1 MAQWEA
7 WDAPDPKETPASLD
21 LLDQW
26 ESAAFQGLKDRE
38 VRLVI
43 LDSLVCP
50 ERMAFLARRVSVDRP
65 VSLVHKVSAEPLE

>member
-1 MAQWEA
+1 MTQ
-7 WDAPDPKETPASLD
+7 ASLD

-26 ESAAFQGLKDRE
+26 ESEACLGLKDQE

-50 ERMAFLARRVSVDRP
+50 ERMEYLAHLVSVDRP
-65 VSLVHKVSAEPLE
+65 VSLDHKVLAEPLE